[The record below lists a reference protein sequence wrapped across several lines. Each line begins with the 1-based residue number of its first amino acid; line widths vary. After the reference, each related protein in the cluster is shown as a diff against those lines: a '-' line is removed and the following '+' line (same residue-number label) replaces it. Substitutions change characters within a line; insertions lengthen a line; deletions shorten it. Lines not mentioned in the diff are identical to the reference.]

1 MITLK
6 NIKSNTGSRK
16 KSKRLWRWNGSWKGT
31 FCGRGMNG
39 QNCRSGGWVPDW
51 FEGGQTPLFRRM
63 PKLKGFSNA
72 RFMTKYNVINLKD
85 LELLAS
91 KWITEINKEV
101 LLENKIIRRKALDV
115 KLLAKGE
122 LTAKVTVS
130 IKSASKTAIE
140 AVEKAGGKI
149 ELV

>member
-16 KSKRLWRWNGSWKGT
+16 KSKRLWRWNASWKGT

-72 RFMTKYNVINLKD
+72 RFKIECNVINLKD
-85 LELLAS
+85 VELLAS

-101 LLENKIIRRKALDV
+101 LLENRIIRRKNLGV

-122 LTAKVTVS
+122 LTQKVTLS
-130 IKSASKTAIE
+130 INAASKTAIE

-149 ELV
+149 EII

>member
-16 KSKRLWRWNGSWKGT
+16 KSKRLWRWNASWKGT

-72 RFMTKYNVINLKD
+72 RFMKKYNVINLKD
-85 LELLAS
+85 LEILVS

-101 LLENKIIRRKALDV
+101 LLENRIIRKKTLDI

-122 LTAKVTVS
+122 LTSKVTIS
-130 IKSASKTAIE
+130 INAASKTAIE
-140 AVEKAGGKI
+140 AVEKVGGKV
-149 ELV
+149 ELI

>member
-51 FEGGQTPLFRRM
+51 FEGGQTPLFRRL
-63 PKLKGFSNA
+63 PKLKGFSNT
-72 RFMTKYNVINLKD
+72 RFMTKYNVVNLKD
-85 LELLAS
+85 LEVLAS
-91 KWITEINKEV
+91 KGITEINKEI
-101 LLENKIIRRKALDV
+101 LLENKIIRRKTLDV

-122 LTAKVTVS
+122 LTSKITISVNL
-130 IKSASKTAIE
+130 ASKTAIE

-149 ELV
+149 ELI

>member
-51 FEGGQTPLFRRM
+51 FEGGQTPLFRRL

-72 RFMTKYNVINLKD
+72 RFMTKYNVVNLKD
-85 LELLAS
+85 LEVLAS
-91 KWITEINKEV
+91 KGITEINKEI
-101 LLENKIIRRKALDV
+101 LLENKIIRRKTLDV

-122 LTAKVTVS
+122 LTSKITISVNL
-130 IKSASKTAIE
+130 ASKTAIE

-149 ELV
+149 ELI

>member
-101 LLENKIIRRKALDV
+101 LLENKIIRRKTLDV

>member
-51 FEGGQTPLFRRM
+51 FEGGQTPLFRRL

-72 RFMTKYNVINLKD
+72 RFMTKYNVVNLKD

-91 KWITEINKEV
+91 KGITEINKEV
-101 LLENKIIRRKALDV
+101 LLENKIIRRKTLDV

-122 LTAKVTVS
+122 LTSKITIS
-130 IKSASKTAIE
+130 INLASKTAIE

-149 ELV
+149 ELI